1 MFILTLVYLLASI
14 ATLQAKEIPAYLR
27 GKSSSY
33 EENGLDR
40 TVFVHE
46 ATGAKIDY
54 VTNSGICET
63 TAGVNQYSGYLS
75 DSDDE
80 NIWFWF
86 FEARNNPTTAPVV
99 VWLNGGPG
107 CSSMIGLFQENGPCH
122 FEDGSN
128 EPSLNPYSW
137 NEFANMLYI
146 DQPIAVGFSH
156 GRDNVSSTV
165 SAAPLVWK
173 LIQAFYA
180 QFPQYE
186 NRALGIFTESYGG
199 HYGPQFATYFQ
210 SQNEAVSS
218 GKTTGQ
224 NIDLKVLAINNG
236 WFEATIQQKAL
247 IDYSLN
253 NTYRP
258 LISSDEYKSYLD
270 AFNSD
275 CLPKLLTCT
284 ATTGQDVSCYEADR
298 ACSRSVEQPLIASGD
313 FNIYDIRAPRDD
325 PHPPSTYLK
334 YLNTTEVVN
343 AIGARSIYTEC
354 ATDTYVRFART
365 GDIVQSGVKTLLWAG
380 DADLICNWFGVI
392 SVAESIDYPD
402 AKAFKSRPV
411 DNYLVKGKS
420 VGEFKTAGN
429 LSWLRVYNAGHEVP
443 YYSPESA
450 LQVLRQM
457 FGEGLSST

>member
-1 MFILTLVYLLASI
+1 MHFNDRRPQKLALPIDTLLRPSHRLNMYFRTLVYLLAPI
-14 ATLQAKEIPAYLR
+14 VVLQAKEIPAYLR

-63 TAGVNQYSGYLS
+63 TPGVNQYSGYLS
-75 DSDDE
+75 DNNDE
-80 NIWFWF
+80 NMWFWF

-122 FEDGSN
+122 FEDGSS
-128 EPSLNPYSW
+128 EPTLNPYSW

-146 DQPIAVGFSH
+146 DQPIGVGFSH
-156 GRDNVSSTV
+156 GRNNVSSTV

-186 NRALGIFTESYGG
+186 NRALGIFSESYGG

-210 SQNEAVSS
+210 SQNEALSS

-236 WFEATIQQKAL
+236 WFEAKIQQKAL

-258 LISSDEYKSYLD
+258 LISSEEYKSYLD
-270 AFNSD
+270 AFNND

-284 ATTGQDVSCYEADR
+284 ATTGQDESCYEADR
-298 ACSRSVEQPLIASGD
+298 ACSRSIEQPLITSGD
-313 FNIYDIRAPRDD
+313 FNVYDIRAPRDD
-325 PHPPSTYLK
+325 PHPSSTYLK

-343 AIGARSIYTEC
+343 SIGARSIYTEC
-354 ATDTYVRFART
+354 ATDTYVNFART
-365 GDIVQSGVKTLLWAG
+365 GD
-380 DADLICNWFGVI
+380 
-392 SVAESIDYPD
+392 
-402 AKAFKSRPV
+402 SRF
-411 DNYLVKGKS
+411 LH
-420 VGEFKTAGN
+420 
-429 LSWLRVYNAGHEVP
+429 LSL
-443 YYSPESA
+443 
-450 LQVLRQM
+450 
-457 FGEGLSST
+457 FSSTDFI